1 MEGDFTARR
10 CGKFKVVT
18 LSPKRMDRKDLMSD
32 NGKVMRKHQ
41 DADIPCNVPYTKSDV
56 KEFVESF
63 RKESESEEEE
73 ETEEVEVVCID
84 AMRDCKQGGKER
96 GEWEAD
102 VEGKAKAV
110 GCAIKE
116 VEQDKFS
123 KKKKDKEICL
133 AHWWEDLSDLS
144 EFNYK
149 EVEELVNEPRSHLFY
164 YLWKAE
170 KFQETYGESA
180 FPTEERFKRR
190 KYEVAAGVQAHLY
203 KETYNRKRVHD
214 PKAMS
219 RYNKRRKVEEL
230 WEDYGDTWIA
240 RWDTKPCGCVHCMPC
255 PVCGKS
261 RCITIHKS

>member
-1 MEGDFTARR
+1 MEDDITARR
-10 CGKFKVVT
+10 CGIVKVVT

-32 NGKVMRKHQ
+32 YGKVIRKDQ
-41 DADIPCNVPYTKSDV
+41 DADTPRNVPYTKSDV

-73 ETEEVEVVCID
+73 TEEDEVVCIG
-84 AMRDCKQGGKER
+84 AIRERKQGGKER
-96 GEWEAD
+96 DEWEAN
-102 VEGKAKAV
+102 VEGKAKIVGRAV
-110 GCAIKE
+110 KE
-116 VEQDKFS
+116 VEQDKIS
-123 KKKKDKEICL
+123 KQKQDKEICL

-170 KFQETYGESA
+170 KFQETYGDSA

-203 KETYNRKRVHD
+203 KEMHNRKRVHD
-214 PKAMS
+214 PKCTS
-219 RYNKRRKVEEL
+219 RCNKRRKVEEV
-230 WEDYGDTWIA
+230 WEDYGHTWIA
-240 RWDTKPCGCVHCMPC
+240 RWDTKPCGCVHCVPC

-261 RCITIHKS
+261 RCITIHK